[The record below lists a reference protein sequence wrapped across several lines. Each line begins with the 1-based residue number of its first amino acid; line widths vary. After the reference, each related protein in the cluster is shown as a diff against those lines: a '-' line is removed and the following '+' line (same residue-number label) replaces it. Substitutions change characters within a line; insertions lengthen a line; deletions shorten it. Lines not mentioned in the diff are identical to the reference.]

1 VAEQRERTSE
11 ALKGARRGAGWA
23 FGFGAVLGAGAMMRN
38 GPRPAFKGAMK
49 GILRAR
55 EAGAEA
61 VERLQ
66 DVYAEAESE
75 HAAETLV
82 QDG

>member
-1 VAEQRERTSE
+1 
-11 ALKGARRGAGWA
+11 
-23 FGFGAVLGAGAMMRN
+23 MMRS

-49 GILRAR
+49 GMLRAR

-75 HAAETLV
+75 HAAETLEE
-82 QDG
+82 DD